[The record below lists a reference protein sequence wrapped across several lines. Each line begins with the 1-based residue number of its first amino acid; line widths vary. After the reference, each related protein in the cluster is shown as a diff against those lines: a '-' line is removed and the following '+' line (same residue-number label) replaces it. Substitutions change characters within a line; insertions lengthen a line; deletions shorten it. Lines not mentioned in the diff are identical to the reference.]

1 MPESRDKP
9 GNKEV
14 NEAKYK
20 MDPVLEIAHLNGLLD
35 DAACEEILE
44 EQTRTSKTSRDIIVD
59 GGYLVE
65 DDLLG
70 AMAAYNNSE
79 VVTLAGIDIPAD
91 VLKMVPG
98 SVARMYSVVPV
109 ESSAGG
115 LTLAAP
121 SIPSPIVS
129 DELVFVLS
137 KELTFVLARQREIAD
152 CISRYYGDDSSAVDN
167 FLTGLEEFETESSV
181 GLSADQELDERAL
194 ADASAAAPVVRLV
207 QLVLLQAVN
216 ARASD
221 IHFEPFEKEF
231 HIRYRVDGALYEMTP
246 PPKSLALPVISRIKV
261 MSGLNIAERRL
272 PQDGR
277 IQIPVGGRQ
286 IDFRVSSLPTQF
298 GESVVL
304 RVLDR
309 SVVSLD
315 LENLGMPE
323 DVFNDLGSD
332 IDKPNGIIIV
342 TGPTGSGKTTTLYSC
357 LRRINKEGNKLL
369 TAEEPVEY
377 DIDGIV
383 QVPINPLQGNT
394 FPKVLRAFLR
404 QDPDIIMVGEIR
416 DLETAQ
422 IAVQASLTGHLVF
435 STLHTNDAA
444 GAVTRLVDMD
454 VAPYLI
460 ASTLEAVLGQR
471 LVRTICTSC
480 KRAYE
485 PTPEMLKQLEL
496 TPEQVQGRPFYFG
509 AGCDKCNQS
518 GYRKRKGLYE
528 YLRVTDPLRV
538 LISERK
544 PTLTLRQKAR
554 ELGMRTMREDGVLN
568 ILDGNTTVDEVLRYT

>member
-1 MPESRDKP
+1 M
-9 GNKEV
+9 
-14 NEAKYK
+14 NEANYH
-20 MDPVLEIAHLNGLLD
+20 MDPVLEVAYVNGFLD
-35 DAACEEILE
+35 DAACDEIIDE
-44 EQTRTSKTSRDIIVD
+44 KNRTSKSVRDIIVD
-59 GGYLVE
+59 GGYLAE

-70 AMAAYNNSE
+70 AMAAYNGCE
-79 VVTLAGIDIPAD
+79 VVALLGIDIPPE
-91 VLKMVPG
+91 VLKVVPG
-98 SVARMYSVVPV
+98 SIARIYGVVPIEATPTTV
-109 ESSAGG
+109 K
-115 LTLAAP
+115 LAVA
-121 SIPSPIVS
+121 SLPSPIVS
-129 DELVFVLS
+129 DELNFVLS
-137 KELTFVLARQREIAD
+137 KEVSFVLSRQREILD

-167 FLTGLEEFETESSV
+167 FLSGIEEFEGDMSEIGITDE
-181 GLSADQELDERAL
+181 QNIDERAL
-194 ADASAAAPVVRLV
+194 ANASASAPVVRLV

-221 IHFEPFEKEF
+221 VHFEPFEKEF

-261 MSGLNIAERRL
+261 MANLNIAERRL

-277 IQIPVGGRQ
+277 IQIPVGGKQ
-286 IDFRVSSLPTQF
+286 IDLRVSCLPTQF

-323 DVFNDLGSD
+323 DVFTAICEDVE
-332 IDKPNGIIIV
+332 KPNGIIIV

-454 VAPYLI
+454 VAPYLL

-480 KRAYE
+480 KKSYE
-485 PTPEMLKQLEL
+485 PTPELLKRFDL
-496 TPEQVQGRPFYFG
+496 TAEQIQGRPFYFG
-509 AGCDKCNQS
+509 TGCEKCNQS
-518 GYRKRKGLYE
+518 GYKKRKGLYE
-528 YLRVTDPLRV
+528 YLRISDPIRV

-544 PTLTLRQKAR
+544 PTLTLREKAR
-554 ELGMRTMREDGVLN
+554 ELGMRTMREDGILN
-568 ILDGNTTVDEVLRYT
+568 ILDGHTTADEVLRYT

>member
-1 MPESRDKP
+1 M
-9 GNKEV
+9 GTNAV
-14 NEAKYK
+14 NEANYH
-20 MDPVLEIAHLNGLLD
+20 MDPVLEVVYVNGFLD
-35 DAACEEILE
+35 DAACDEIIE
-44 EQTRTSKTSRDIIVD
+44 EQSRTSKTVRDIIVD
-59 GGYLVE
+59 GGYLTE

-70 AMAAYNNSE
+70 AMAAYNGCE
-79 VVTLAGIDIPAD
+79 VVALLGIDIAPE
-91 VLKMVPG
+91 VLKTVQG
-98 SVARMYSVVPV
+98 SVARMYGVIPVDATPASV
-109 ESSAGG
+109 
-115 LTLAAP
+115 TLAA
-121 SIPSPIVS
+121 SSLPSPIVS
-129 DELVFVLS
+129 DELNFVLS
-137 KELTFVLARQREIAD
+137 KEVKFVLARQREITD

-167 FLTGLEEFETESSV
+167 FLSGIEEFEAGMSEIGITD
-181 GLSADQELDERAL
+181 DQNIDERAL
-194 ADASAAAPVVRLV
+194 ADASASAPVVRLV

-221 IHFEPFEKEF
+221 VHFEPFEKEF

-261 MSGLNIAERRL
+261 MAGLNISERRL

-277 IQIPVGGRQ
+277 IQIPVGGKQ
-286 IDFRVSSLPTQF
+286 IDLRVSCLPTQF

-323 DVFNDLGSD
+323 DVYTSICDD
-332 IDKPNGIIIV
+332 VEKPNGIIIV

-480 KRAYE
+480 KRSYE
-485 PTPEMLKQLEL
+485 PTPELLKRFEL
-496 TPEQVQGRPFYFG
+496 TSEQIQGRPFYFG

-518 GYRKRKGLYE
+518 GYKKRKGLYE
-528 YLRVTDPLRV
+528 YLRVSDPLRI
-538 LISERK
+538 LIAERK
-544 PTLTLRQKAR
+544 PTLTLREKAR
-554 ELGMRTMREDGVLN
+554 ELGMRTMREDGILN
-568 ILDGNTTVDEVLRYT
+568 ILDGNTTADEVLRYT